1 MKQYQ
6 HLNKEERFYIW
17 NSLRNGASQVDV
29 ARDLGRSP
37 STICREIRR
46 NTYPQCKM
54 YTYHWALDRLKW
66 RKYFQARTKHRK
78 VTPTIGIQIETLV
91 QQRLSPEQ
99 VSGYLKR
106 HHSISLSHETIYR
119 YIYSDSA
126 RHKRLKPYLRQGQ

>member
-54 YTYHWALDRLKW
+54 NRPG
-66 RKYFQARTKHRK
+66 F
-78 VTPTIGIQIETLV
+78 IGDCFV
-91 QQRLSPEQ
+91 
-99 VSGYLKR
+99 
-106 HHSISLSHETIYR
+106 
-119 YIYSDSA
+119 
-126 RHKRLKPYLRQGQ
+126 